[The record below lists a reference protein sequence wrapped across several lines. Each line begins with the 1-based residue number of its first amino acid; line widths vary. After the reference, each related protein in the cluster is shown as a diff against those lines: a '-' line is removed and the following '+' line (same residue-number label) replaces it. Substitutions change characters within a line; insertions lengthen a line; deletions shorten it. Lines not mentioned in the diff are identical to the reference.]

1 MPRVLNVARLINDL
15 GGAAKVAA
23 IAGVAR
29 TAPYGWIRRRYVSS
43 QVLERIKEA
52 APHLSLDAYFEEE
65 TNGDGTGG
73 SS

>member
-1 MPRVLNVARLINDL
+1 MPVILNVARLIADL
-15 GGAAKVAA
+15 GGAARVAE

-43 QVLERIKEA
+43 QVFERIKEA
-52 APHLSLDAYFEEE
+52 APNLNLDAYFEEE

-73 SS
+73 ST

>member
-52 APHLSLDAYFEEE
+52 EPHLSLDAYFEEE

-73 SS
+73 ST